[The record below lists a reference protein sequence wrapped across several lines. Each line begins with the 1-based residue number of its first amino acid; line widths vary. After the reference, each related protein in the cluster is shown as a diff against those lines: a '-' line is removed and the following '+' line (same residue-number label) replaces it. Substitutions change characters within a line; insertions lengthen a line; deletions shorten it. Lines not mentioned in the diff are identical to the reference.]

1 MGPAW
6 QAVSRMSNL
15 FTLLQVHREMPSA
28 SLGFIKHLY
37 FGTADAC
44 GIHMDVHTIASLP
57 VGALRDWANIAGM
70 PDPSTLVLALT
81 ALVIIFVQRARANR
95 KRRK

>member
-1 MGPAW
+1 
-6 QAVSRMSNL
+6 
-15 FTLLQVHREMPSA
+15 
-28 SLGFIKHLY
+28 
-37 FGTADAC
+37 
-44 GIHMDVHTIASLP
+44 MDVHTLASLP
-57 VGALRDWANIAGM
+57 VDALRDWANMAGM

>member
-1 MGPAW
+1 
-6 QAVSRMSNL
+6 
-15 FTLLQVHREMPSA
+15 
-28 SLGFIKHLY
+28 
-37 FGTADAC
+37 
-44 GIHMDVHTIASLP
+44 MDVHTLATLP
-57 VGALRDWANIAGM
+57 VGALRDWANMAGM